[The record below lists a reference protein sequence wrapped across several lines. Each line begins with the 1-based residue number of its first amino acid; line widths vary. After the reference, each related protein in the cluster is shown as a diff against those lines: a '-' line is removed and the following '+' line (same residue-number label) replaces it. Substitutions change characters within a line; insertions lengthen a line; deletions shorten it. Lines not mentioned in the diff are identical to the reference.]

1 MNMQARTQRSEGIRL
16 LADSFRKVREVID
29 DVYTD
34 MPRPTRE
41 PTAAA
46 PRSKSNRDIGNL
58 LIKVAKASDPVSK
71 SDFGLTRAASEGSP
85 TDGGFLVAPQYSEQ
99 LLYPVYN
106 ETSVFAPLVDRRE
119 TDNPVAE
126 VKIPGI
132 DESSRVD
139 GLQWGGMTIYWEVE
153 SAQLPASLTREKMIE
168 FSGKKMIAQVRASR
182 ELLNDAPILGSVV
195 SKGFA
200 AVGGFKLDAAILAG
214 TGAGVPL
221 GILNSTSLISVAKQS
236 GQSAATIV
244 SENVANMWSR
254 FPVPSRR
261 RGMWFCNEDAE
272 AQLET
277 LGGASGTALYMPAGT
292 GGNPYPLL
300 KGRPLIAL
308 EQCPALGAVGDI
320 VLADPSQYVLIDNGV
335 KSALSVHARFDT
347 DEVVFRFV
355 WRVDGKSAYLTPI
368 QPYNGTL
375 TRSPFVALQS
385 R

>member
-16 LADSFRKVREVID
+16 LADGFRKVREVIE
-29 DVYTD
+29 DVYPD
-34 MPRPTRE
+34 MPRATRE
-41 PTAAA
+41 PAAAA

-71 SDFGLTRAASEGSP
+71 SDFGLTRGASEGVPS
-85 TDGGFLVAPQYSEQ
+85 DGGFLVGPQHSEQ
-99 LLYPVYN
+99 LLFPIYN
-106 ETSVFAPLVDRRE
+106 QTSVFAPLVDRRE
-119 TDNPVAE
+119 TDNPIAE

-132 DESSRVD
+132 DESSRAD
-139 GLQWGGMTIYWEVE
+139 GLQWGGMTVYWEAE
-153 SAQLPASLTREKMIE
+153 SAQLPATLPREKMIE

-221 GILNSTSLISVAKQS
+221 GILNSPALISVAKQS

-244 SENVANMWSR
+244 GENVANMWSR
-254 FPVPSRR
+254 FPVPCRR

-277 LGGASGTALYMPAGT
+277 LAGASGLALYMPAGT

-320 VLADPSQYVLIDNGV
+320 VLADLSQYVLIDNGV

-355 WRVDGKSAYLTPI
+355 WRVDGKSAYSTPI
-368 QPYNGTL
+368 TPYNGSS
-375 TRSPFVALQS
+375 TRSPFVCVAA